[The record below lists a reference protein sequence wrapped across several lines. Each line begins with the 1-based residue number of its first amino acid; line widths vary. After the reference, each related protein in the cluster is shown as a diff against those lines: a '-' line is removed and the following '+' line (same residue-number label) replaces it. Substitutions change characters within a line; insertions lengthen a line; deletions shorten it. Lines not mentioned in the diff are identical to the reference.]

1 MNYNFTIPI
10 TRNYFSIC
18 KVQCDNSNPAPSPHE
33 LRLTLLDANTVC
45 LGDKLVFHFKGNL
58 ILNII
63 FGNIYNYPS
72 MDLNDFNNNFLSP
85 RVVDL
90 LFIVTSAAS
99 KIKALFCRI
108 NFDYATNFVKNVLF
122 LLSFFFSFE
131 HKKREKK
138 YTLNLIVL
146 QNLL

>member
-1 MNYNFTIPI
+1 
-10 TRNYFSIC
+10 
-18 KVQCDNSNPAPSPHE
+18 
-33 LRLTLLDANTVC
+33 
-45 LGDKLVFHFKGNL
+45 
-58 ILNII
+58 
-63 FGNIYNYPS
+63 

-122 LLSFFFSFE
+122 LLFFFSFE
-131 HKKREKK
+131 HKKRKEIHTKLDRASK
-138 YTLNLIVL
+138 FTLTSI
-146 QNLL
+146 